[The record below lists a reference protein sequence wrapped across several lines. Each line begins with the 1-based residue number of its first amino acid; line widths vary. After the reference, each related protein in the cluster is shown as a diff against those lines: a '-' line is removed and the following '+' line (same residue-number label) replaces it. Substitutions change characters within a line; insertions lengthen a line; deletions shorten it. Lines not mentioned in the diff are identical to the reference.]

1 MIQIIDECLSEEICN
16 DLISHLE
23 NNKNIHN
30 TYYPN
35 NNNRIFITYINLRD
49 IKKFYPLIDQINK
62 YVKGLNNC
70 EIHKL
75 QVVKW
80 PNNCSQGLHYDKT
93 LSKTVYSSIGYLND
107 EYMGGQTFFEEGTIF
122 KPIKGRVLF
131 FDGMKYKHGVTP
143 VKNGPRYTL
152 ASWYKRIEK

>member
-16 DLISHLE
+16 DLISHFE
-23 NNKNIHN
+23 NNEDLHREHLGTKL
-30 TYYPN
+30 
-35 NNNRIFITYINLRD
+35 ITLFEKDEIKE
-49 IKKFYPLIDQINK
+49 KKFYSLINQINK

-70 EIHKL
+70 EIHNL
-75 QVVKW
+75 LVVKW
-80 PNNCSQGLHYDKT
+80 PNNTYQDLHYDKA
-93 LSKTVYSSIGYLND
+93 LSKTIYASIGYLND
-107 EYMGGQTFFEEGTIF
+107 GYMGGQTFFEEGTIF
-122 KPIKGRVLF
+122 KPIKGRVIF